1 MHELFL
7 PLVVD
12 LVLSV
17 GFVDDNHTYH
27 KYHQAC
33 ALKSYFFALLMIL
46 YFNRGVPD
54 LRRFMAD
61 FQSLFEVEKYSLWT
75 TLPLSLT
82 PK

>member
-1 MHELFL
+1 MTITMRRVS
-7 PLVVD
+7 PGVR
-12 LVLSV
+12 
-17 GFVDDNHTYH
+17 
-27 KYHQAC
+27 
-33 ALKSYFFALLMIL
+33 ALESYFFALLMIL